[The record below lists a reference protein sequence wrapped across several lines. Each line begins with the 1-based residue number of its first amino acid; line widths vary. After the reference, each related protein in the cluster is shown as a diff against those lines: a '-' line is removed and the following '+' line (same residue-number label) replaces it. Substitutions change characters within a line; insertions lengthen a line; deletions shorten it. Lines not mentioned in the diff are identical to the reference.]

1 MSRFRNSS
9 KSFKL
14 IVSFILLLLI
24 GSIGISTF
32 QSFYSLSVNSFT
44 YPTPK
49 VSSQVRL
56 CVLADL
62 HDRSFEEKNSR
73 LVSKVESVNPDLII
87 LDGDMLNHDSPDADI
102 VCTLISKLKDICPV
116 YFGLGNHEIENR
128 DRIDHQLVSKIEDA
142 GAVVLDEDYEDI
154 EVNGNTIRLGGLYAY
169 AFGSGPVE
177 NEAALVEPEVKAFL
191 EEYQNTDNLKIMMSH
206 RPDSFIFGDAS
217 KVWDID
223 LVISGHLHG
232 GQVVLPFLGGVF
244 GGDQGY
250 FPKYIHGMYEK
261 DNMNIFITSGLGSGH
276 KPLPRFNNIPE
287 IAVIDIV
294 NSR

>member
-1 MSRFRNSS
+1 MSHHCNS

-14 IVSFILLLLI
+14 IVSLILMLLI

-32 QSFYSLSVNSFT
+32 RSFYCLSINTYT
-44 YPTPK
+44 YPTAK
-49 VSSQVRL
+49 VSSPIRL

-62 HDRSFEEKNSR
+62 HDRSFGEGNSR
-73 LVSKVESVNPDLII
+73 LVAKVKSVKPDLII
-87 LDGDMLNHDSPDADI
+87 LDGDMVNHNSPNADI
-102 VCTLISKLKDICPV
+102 VCELIPKLTDISPV
-116 YFGLGNHEIENR
+116 YYAMGNHEIEYR
-128 DRIDHQLVSKIEDA
+128 DRLDHSFESKIEKA
-142 GAVVLDEDYEDI
+142 GAIVLDEAYVDI
-154 EVNGNTIRLGGLYAY
+154 KINDNIIRLGGLYDY
-169 AFGSGPVE
+169 AFGAGPIE
-177 NEAALVEPEVKAFL
+177 NEATLAEPEVLAFL
-191 EEYQNTDNLKIMMSH
+191 NDFQDTDKLKIMMSH
-206 RPDSFIFGDAS
+206 RPDSFVFGDAS
-217 KVWDID
+217 KVWDVD

-261 DNMNIFITSGLGSGH
+261 DNMNIFVTSGLGSGH

-294 NSR
+294 NNL